1 VLGHLFFR
9 FKIKLRIEFRTS
21 FILLKSFIIRLNSI
35 AQCDTSLTSDKCST
49 TTKIHCIKN
58 IILKSNICMFDYAL
72 TKLIFIEVILWN
84 WFTQDF
90 FKQDSKIIVQMH
102 CLWIGWQ
109 QVGSCVGFTLP
120 KLSFEITTR
129 TQTQIQRLFGWQ
141 NTIHSH
147 IRRIRVFLHKL
158 EPATK
163 TRKINYLPE
172 FIDIFPFH

>member
-1 VLGHLFFR
+1 MR
-9 FKIKLRIEFRTS
+9 RDNK
-21 FILLKSFIIRLNSI
+21 NSWY
-35 AQCDTSLTSDKCST
+35 
-49 TTKIHCIKN
+49 KN
-58 IILKSNICMFDYAL
+58 NICMFDYAV
-72 TKLIFIEVILWN
+72 TKLIFIGVILWN

-147 IRRIRVFLHKL
+147 IRRIWVFLPKL

-172 FIDIFPFH
+172 FIGIFPFHDKIPTFKIFLQQKNCKILNKIQTLYKT